1 MRFLSGACA
10 SHPTLHALSNGVL
23 ISEFYRADLEIIKP
37 QVLGRGG
44 IFECFN
50 DFCLKNQG
58 KYSLLK
64 YIYFSISNTMESAT
78 TSKAMTT
85 IEFSKHILCVSDLYD
100 AAVRNGFYLPM
111 KSSSAVNEVMLV
123 NVLKGTYWCPKTNEI
138 RIKNC
143 V

>member
-1 MRFLSGACA
+1 
-10 SHPTLHALSNGVL
+10 
-23 ISEFYRADLEIIKP
+23 
-37 QVLGRGG
+37 
-44 IFECFN
+44 
-50 DFCLKNQG
+50 
-58 KYSLLK
+58 
-64 YIYFSISNTMESAT
+64 MESAT
-78 TSKAMTT
+78 TSKAMTA
-85 IEFSKHILCVSDLYD
+85 IEFSKHMLCVSDLYD